1 MKIKNV
7 IFDFGQVI
15 VHFEPEY
22 MVGRY
27 VSDPEDKALLCEV
40 LFDRL
45 YWDKLDKG
53 TITDKEALDAVKTRV
68 PERLW
73 EACDTIYYNWIYNI
87 PEIDGMRELVKYL
100 KEKYALR
107 VVLLSNI
114 SKYFASHRDEIPV
127 LSEFEYCVFSALLG
141 ITKPSKEIFA
151 HICEKCDM
159 NPEETIFVDDNS
171 ANIEASIRFG
181 LNGYQF
187 DGDAKKLKAYFD
199 EILG

>member
-87 PEIDGMRELVKYL
+87 PEIDGMSIYTELK
-100 KEKYALR
+100 AR
-107 VVLLSNI
+107 NI
-114 SKYFASHRDEIPV
+114 LVRHFTAERICQFNRITIGTRSQMD
-127 LSEFEYCVFSALLG
+127 ALLNTLED
-141 ITKPSKEIFA
+141 I
-151 HICEKCDM
+151 
-159 NPEETIFVDDNS
+159 
-171 ANIEASIRFG
+171 IRE
-181 LNGYQF
+181 Q
-187 DGDAKKLKAYFD
+187 
-199 EILG
+199 

>member
-22 MVGRY
+22 MVGKY
-27 VSDPEDKALLCEV
+27 VSDPQDKALLCEV

-53 TITDKEALDAVKTRV
+53 TISDEQALDAVKTRI

-73 EACDTIYYNWIYNI
+73 EISDTIYYNWIYNI
-87 PEIDGMRELVKYL
+87 PEIDGMRELVKYI
-100 KEKYALR
+100 KEKYSVR

-127 LSEFEYCVFSALLG
+127 LEEFEYCVFSALLG
-141 ITKPSKEIFA
+141 ITKPSFEIFE
-151 HICEKCDM
+151 HICKECDM
-159 NPEETIFVDDNS
+159 NPEETVFVDDNAS
-171 ANIEASIRFG
+171 NIDASRRFG

-187 DGDAKKLKAYFD
+187 DGDVNKLRAYFD